1 MFGATLIGF
10 VLIHVAPGDPI
21 RFFAGDAGTLSAD
34 DVARLRA
41 QYGLD
46 QPVLVQYLVWLGRLV
61 QLDFGTSFIS
71 HQRVGAL
78 ITERLPATL
87 LLGTTALVL
96 GLVLGIAAGLLGG
109 LRPGGVVDALTRVIA
124 VLGNA
129 VPAFWFGLL
138 FVLFFAVDL
147 HVFPSGGIA
156 TIGRSSFDPLDRLW
170 HLVPP
175 ALVLSLHTI
184 AEVSRFVRTQALDV
198 VNREYVRTARA
209 KGLRERTVVT
219 RHVLRNVLI
228 PVVTVVG
235 GSVPTLFGGAVIVE
249 SVFSWPGIG
258 RLAVEAAF
266 ALDYP
271 VLMGL
276 LVLLSALVVVGNL
289 LSDLAYG
296 VVDPRLRL
304 S

>member
-1 MFGATLIGF
+1 M
-10 VLIHVAPGDPI
+10 
-21 RFFAGDAGTLSAD
+21 
-34 DVARLRA
+34 
-41 QYGLD
+41 
-46 QPVLVQYLVWLGRLV
+46 
-61 QLDFGTSFIS
+61 
-71 HQRVGAL
+71 
-78 ITERLPATL
+78 
-87 LLGTTALVL
+87 L
-96 GLVLGIAAGLLGG
+96 GLALGIAAGLLGA
-109 LRPGGVVDALTRVIA
+109 LRSGGIVDGLTRVIA

-129 VPAFWFGLL
+129 VPAFWLGLL
-138 FVLFFAVDL
+138 FILFFAVDL
-147 HVFPSGGIA
+147 HLFPSGGLA
-156 TIGRSSFDPLDRLW
+156 TIGRSAFDPLDRLW

-184 AEVSRFVRTQALDV
+184 AEVSRFVRTQALEV
-198 VNREYVRTARA
+198 VGRDYVRTARA

-249 SVFSWPGIG
+249 SVFSWPGTG

-276 LVLLSALVVVGNL
+276 LLLLSVLVVIGNL

-304 S
+304 A